1 MSQYTKI
8 EWTQVTW
15 NPTTGCRKI
24 SAGCQNCYAERMTR
38 RLQAMG
44 RPAYRMGFAPS
55 FHPELLNRPK
65 EWRTP
70 RLIFVNSM
78 SDLFLPEIPFDF
90 IRRVFGIMSQ
100 CPQHTFQVLTKRPEN
115 AAKWASK
122 LVWSSNIWMGTS
134 VENAEVRGRIQMLRQ
149 IPAAVRFLS
158 LEPLLS
164 GISRMPLSGINWVI
178 VGGESGPHS
187 RPMKL
192 EWVRDIRDRCIGAGV
207 PFFFKQWG
215 GTNKKKT
222 GRLLDGRIWDEMP
235 ERNQEANQGA
245 RHE

>member
-1 MSQYTKI
+1 
-8 EWTQVTW
+8 
-15 NPTTGCRKI
+15 
-24 SAGCQNCYAERMTR
+24 MTR

-44 RPAYRMGFAPS
+44 RPAYRLGFTPS

-65 EWRTP
+65 EWKTP

-90 IRRVFGIMSQ
+90 IRRVFGIMNQ
-100 CPQHTFQVLTKRPEN
+100 CPQHAFQVLTKRPDN
-115 AAKWASK
+115 AAKWASQ
-122 LVWSSNIWMGTS
+122 LVWSSNIWMGTT
-134 VENAEVRGRIQMLRQ
+134 VENAEVKGRIRILRQ
-149 IPAAVRFLS
+149 IPAAIRFLS

-164 GISRMPLSGINWVI
+164 GIPRLPLSGINWVI

-192 EWVRDIRDRCIGAGV
+192 EWVREIRDRCVDAGV

-222 GRLLDGRIWDEMP
+222 GRLLDERTWNEMP
-235 ERNQEANQGA
+235 ERIQEAGQGA
-245 RHE
+245 KHE